1 MATSFVENV
10 NLLAS
15 KVDIVEEANSL
26 FDEGVIPILE
36 EIALLDL
43 DEAILDLKKGN
54 YLGNRKIDI
63 NLALNIQGITQDLI
77 DKDPDKAE
85 AIWTNPSNTVLY
97 NKATATF
104 VDGTVIELPFL
115 FDGNPVTISTHGD
128 LLAQLSRLD
137 YVYAQAQID
146 SLYQVTV
153 GDNTDYTIT
162 IDNDAYTYTSGVGAT
177 RENIIAGIAN
187 MINAE
192 AIPITAN
199 VTDLGTKLTLTA
211 NIAGNPFYV
220 EVGSNMAITT
230 ITPNIIEG
238 PRETE
243 FLAKLTGTLAANFA
257 SPVVGEIVKL
267 YDIIGQNS
275 NLERLQLHAISGK
288 YIEEAPL
295 YYWAKTT
302 SAFQTLSMRA
312 NDIIK
317 LGNEIDKIIKL
328 ATSIDEVIE
337 VRNHLPQL
345 VDTYDVNG
353 NPNGDQTIYNA
364 LTELIELHSKL
375 TEIITV
381 YNDMKVGGNNY
392 IQSVVNDLKTANTI
406 GVVAEDLNL
415 GVNSTVKN
423 VGNNITSVV
432 TVSDNITSVNTVDTN
447 ISDVNLLSTN
457 ILGINTVADSILDVN
472 TVSDNIGKVNNV
484 NDNIV
489 PIIEVADSIVPNL
502 TEILQADTNAALAV
516 TKARE
521 AANSA
526 LLAAQKSN
534 EIKNVSVGSTI
545 TGAPGTNASVVY
557 NPATGK
563 FTFVVPQGIKGDR
576 GEAFVVNAVGP
587 ASNQS
592 LYDSMQSGFSFL
604 AVDTGMIYFKASG
617 SVGDWTIGSPF
628 GKGDKGDPG
637 EDGNSIV
644 QITFESS
651 DHTSNLPTQPGCIDT
666 YKAVFSDG
674 SFNTFTVYNGKDSD
688 LNNDNVATLTNKT
701 INDFSNIIGANHVHI
716 LVENNSGSMIVKG
729 TPVRKAAIQSNPNYL
744 CIEPCTDNSNFAIGI
759 AYENIEGT
767 AGTLGRIITT
777 GSVTHTN
784 TEIWEVGD
792 TLYIGTN
799 GSLTNNKP
807 STPAYQICGVVQVKS
822 VTEGVILVNM
832 NDIYNNSSVNLQGNQ
847 TISDVKTFT
856 STIVGNISGSAGT
869 ATKLQTA
876 RNIAGT
882 PFDGTTNINIL
893 FANISDTPTSLGGYN
908 ITDAYTAAEI
918 GTMAEFTANLN

>member
-15 KVDIVEEANSL
+15 KIDVVEEANSL

-43 DEAILDLKKGN
+43 DEAIQDLKKGN

-77 DKDPDKAE
+77 DKEPDQAE

-115 FDGNPVTISTHGD
+115 FDGNPVTVSTHGD

-137 YVYAQAQID
+137 YVYAQAQVD
-146 SLYQVTV
+146 SLYQITV

-162 IDNDAYTYTSGVGAT
+162 IDNEAYTYTSGVGAT
-177 RENIIAGIAN
+177 RASIIAGIAN

-211 NIAGNPFYV
+211 NIAGNPFYA
-220 EVGSNMAITT
+220 EVGSNMSITT

-257 SPVVGEIVKL
+257 SPVVGELVKI

-328 ATSIDEVIE
+328 ASSIDEVIE

-345 VDTYDVNG
+345 VDTYDANG

-364 LTELIELHSKL
+364 LTELKELHSKL

-392 IQSVVNDLKTANTI
+392 IQTIGNDLKTANTI

-415 GVNSTVKN
+415 GIASTVKN

-432 TVSDNITSVNTVDTN
+432 TVSDNITSIN
-447 ISDVNLLSTN
+447 IV
-457 ILGINTVADSILDVN
+457 
-472 TVSDNIGKVNNV
+472 K
-484 NDNIV
+484 DNIV
-489 PIIEVADSIVPNL
+489 PINEVVDSIVPNL
-502 TEILQADTNAALAV
+502 PEILQADANAVIATNKALEATNKALEATNAAAIA
-516 TKARE
+516 TA
-521 AANSA
+521 
-526 LLAAQKSN
+526 KSN

-545 TGAPGTNASVVY
+545 TGAAGTNASVVY
-557 NPATGK
+557 NPANGK
-563 FTFVVPQGIKGDR
+563 FTFVVPQGIKGDK
-576 GEAFVVNAVGP
+576 GDAFQVNAVGLF
-587 ASNQS
+587 SNRD
-592 LYDSMQSGFSFL
+592 LYDTRPQGFSFL
-604 AVDTGMIYFKASG
+604 ALDTSLIYFKMSNISG
-617 SVGDWTIGSPF
+617 EWSSGAPF
-628 GKGDKGDPG
+628 GKGETGATG
-637 EDGNSIV
+637 ATGNGIVSI
-644 QITFESS
+644 IFTSS
-651 DHTSNLPTQPGCIDT
+651 SLGGLAGQSGATDT
-666 YKAVFSDG
+666 YTITYTDTSTD
-674 SFNTFTVYNGKDSD
+674 TFVVYNG
-688 LNNDNVATLTNKT
+688 LN
-701 INDFSNIIGANHVHI
+701 
-716 LVENNSGSMIVKG
+716 
-729 TPVRKAAIQSNPNYL
+729 
-744 CIEPCTDNSNFAIGI
+744 
-759 AYENIEGT
+759 
-767 AGTLGRIITT
+767 AG
-777 GSVTHTN
+777 
-784 TEIWEVGD
+784 D
-792 TLYIGTN
+792 
-799 GSLTNNKP
+799 
-807 STPAYQICGVVQVKS
+807 A
-822 VTEGVILVNM
+822 
-832 NDIYNNSSVNLQGNQ
+832 
-847 TISDVKTFT
+847 
-856 STIVGNISGSAGT
+856 STIVFIPDGDITSTNVQDAIIEVRNDIDTKLTDFNDSFAALESNTTNTLNQLVSDTTDAIDTLLPAQVGNAGKVLSTNGTTTEWIQVSSDIDCGGASSLETSLLDLGSAS
-869 ATKLQTA
+869 A
-876 RNIAGT
+876 I
-882 PFDGTTNINIL
+882 
-893 FANISDTPTSLGGYN
+893 
-908 ITDAYTAAEI
+908 
-918 GTMAEFTANLN
+918 